1 MSNYAVFFVRG
12 NDAYRLP
19 VNPEE
24 IKTSHK
30 LITETYHVLNQGKI
44 IIPVGNDLSTWSF
57 KAEFPTTPYHYIE
70 TPNDFYE
77 CSVYETLFKEIR
89 DNKEGV
95 RFIAT
100 PDGDINSGINSMV
113 LIESLEIT
121 ETAGEE
127 GDKEFDFSLTEYRE
141 YGVKEKVVKSTRS
154 VRTKKAKKS
163 ISTIKSKNPT
173 VKNTYTVK
181 KGDTLWS
188 IAKKAYGDGSK
199 YTKIASA
206 NSDIKNPNLIY
217 VGQVITIP

>member
-1 MSNYAVFFVRG
+1 MSDYAVFFVRG

-24 IKTSHK
+24 IKTVHK
-30 LITETYHVLNQGKI
+30 LITETYNVLNQGKI
-44 IIPVGNDLSTWSF
+44 IVPVGSDLATWSF
-57 KAEFPTTPYHYIE
+57 KAEFPSTPYHYIE
-70 TPNDFYE
+70 TPSKFYE
-77 CSVYETLFKEIR
+77 CSYYETLFKEIML
-89 DNKEGV
+89 NKEPV

-100 PDGDINSGINSMV
+100 PNKDINANINSMV
-113 LIESLEIT
+113 LIESLDIL

-127 GDKEFDFSLTEYRE
+127 GDKEFSFSLIEYRE
-141 YGVKEKVVKSTRS
+141 YGVKENIAKTVSTVKA
-154 VRTKKAKKS
+154 KKAKKS
-163 ISTIKSKNPT
+163 VSTTKSKNPT

-188 IAKKAYGDGSK
+188 IAKKVYGDGSK

-217 VGQVITIP
+217 VGQVITI